1 MPGASHFYV
10 TMHGTYTLGHWVGET
25 GQMGFRFAPLPKQ
38 RSESPIQNLPN
49 NISVVPTFVERDE
62 TNFTVAQ
69 TFDVDLP
76 GWIGPGT
83 DWATVSDD
91 VANDVLTFLGAIK
104 AHQSDK
110 FWWTHIKIAPI
121 EYGTGAYLAPAT
133 VYTLKNLPRGT
144 GTGMLPPEVSIALS
158 TRTAIVG
165 KRGRG
170 RMYLPAPAS
179 STSENDGTVLA
190 AQATAMVNEYR
201 TLIQAIKNLPGIDQ
215 YDPEWLICSAAST
228 TAVLPLEARIGHHYD
243 AQRRRQHQVEETYS
257 TLAIA

>member
-10 TMHGTYTLGHWVGET
+10 TMHGSYTLGHWVGET
-25 GQMGFRFAPLPKQ
+25 GQMGFRFTPLPKQ
-38 RSESPIQNLPN
+38 RGSSPIQPLPN
-49 NISVVPTFVERDE
+49 DITVVPTFEERDE
-62 TNFTVAQ
+62 TAYTVAQ

-76 GWIGPGT
+76 GWIGPGN
-83 DWATVSDD
+83 DWATVADD
-91 VANDVLTFLGAIK
+91 VADDVIAFLTAVK
-104 AHQSDK
+104 AQQSDK

-133 VYTLKNLPRGT
+133 VYTLKSALRGS

-190 AQATAMVNEYR
+190 AQAQILATQ
-201 TLIQAIKNLPGIDQ
+201 TQLLIAAIKNLPGVDQ

-228 TAVLPLEARIGHHYD
+228 TGVIPLEVRVGNHFD
-243 AQRRRQHQVEETYS
+243 AQRRRQHQVDETY
-257 TLAIA
+257 TTVPVA